1 MPDASEPKQ
10 PASPPAPEDEPE
22 RTFSDLLR
30 ELWDFIASWFK
41 TNTWAGWAAFLVAMI
56 PDWQGRLSYWTDFL
70 HKVGGG
76 AEMLVGVLAYVQPAL
91 ALGGLA
97 YIFAIVLL
105 EEYRRARPW
114 MPLAA
119 WTVLAVLFVIYSS
132 LALFVIFI
140 KSSRIPEAMAY
151 FAEKAEVRGLSEQQ
165 RDRLKANLEK
175 IKGDLP
181 EFPLLAARD
190 SETLQYASEMLPVL
204 KAAGL
209 KVKSGGKEQD
219 RPEPQDL
226 FHTAARGI
234 MIGVQFADAPT
245 RPAVLLRQAFS
256 NAGFG
261 AYYITVTQA
270 SADTLIVVV
279 GPK

>member
-1 MPDASEPKQ
+1 M
-10 PASPPAPEDEPE
+10 
-22 RTFSDLLR
+22 
-30 ELWDFIASWFK
+30 
-41 TNTWAGWAAFLVAMI
+41 
-56 PDWQGRLSYWTDFL
+56 
-70 HKVGGG
+70 
-76 AEMLVGVLAYVQPAL
+76 YVQPAL
-91 ALGGLA
+91 AFGGLA
-97 YIFAIVLL
+97 YIVTIVLL
-105 EEYRRARPW
+105 EEHRRARPW

-119 WTVLAVLFVIYSS
+119 WTVLAVLFVIYPS

-165 RDRLKANLEK
+165 RDRLKADLEK
-175 IKGDLP
+175 IKGGFP
-181 EFPLLAARD
+181 EFPLSAARD
-190 SETLQYASEMLPVL
+190 AESLQYASEILLVL

-209 KVKSGGKEQD
+209 KIKFGGKEQD

-226 FHTAARGI
+226 FHTAQRGI

-261 AYYITVTQA
+261 ADYITVTQA
-270 SADTLIVVV
+270 PADTLIMVI